1 VLILIANTAGDGSLF
16 VYVRHACRHL
26 AFEVRNNKKER
37 KQQGRKKK
45 TRRKK
50 EHGRNFILK
59 LKIAHKALLSFFA
72 VALCYSVISLLNLN
86 ASTGSKQISS

>member
-1 VLILIANTAGDGSLF
+1 
-16 VYVRHACRHL
+16 
-26 AFEVRNNKKER
+26 VRNNKKER

-50 EHGRNFILK
+50 EHGRNFILE
-59 LKIAHKALLSFFA
+59 LKIAHSALLSFFA

-86 ASTGSKQISS
+86 ASTGSKQIGILTSKIHFKFATVLHLMP